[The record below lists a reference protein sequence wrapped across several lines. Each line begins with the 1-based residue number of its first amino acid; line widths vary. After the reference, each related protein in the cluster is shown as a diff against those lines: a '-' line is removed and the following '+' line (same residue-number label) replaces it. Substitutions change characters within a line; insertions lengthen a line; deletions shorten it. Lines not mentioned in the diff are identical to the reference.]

1 MSCRAGLLLRS
12 HQYKLVYTL
21 SLSRQCYRSFATTTA
36 GIPVTETNR
45 AETTLKRFW
54 KSVGIEDMPNGIAV
68 TLDRRA
74 LKTPSGNTLILPQE
88 KRLAAALIANE
99 WENQD
104 KVLRPHTLPMTSL
117 ASRAVDALREKSSR
131 DDVIAALLKYLDT
144 DTICFYQD
152 SPKILVKLQNA
163 HWKPLLSWIRDEFG
177 LDIRVQESLFSSDQ
191 PEETKNRLSEIV
203 KTFDEWQLAG
213 MERATYS
220 TKSFIIA
227 LALVNGRIDVEEAAQ
242 AAHVEVNSQIEAWG
256 EVEDSH
262 DVDYQDIR
270 KQLGS
275 VACLVS

>member
-1 MSCRAGLLLRS
+1 MSCRAGRLLW
-12 HQYKLVYTL
+12 
-21 SLSRQCYRSFATTTA
+21 SRQSGT
-36 GIPVTETNR
+36 PVTATNR

-54 KSVGIEDMPNGIAV
+54 KSVDIDDRPDGIAV

-74 LKTPSGNTLILPQE
+74 LKTPSGNTIILPHE

-117 ASRAVDALREKSSR
+117 ASRAIDALREKNSR
-131 DDVIAALLKYLDT
+131 DDVIGALLKYLDT
-144 DTICFYQD
+144 DTICFHQD
-152 SPKILVKLQNA
+152 SPKALVRLQNA

-177 LDIRVQESLFSSDQ
+177 LDIRVYASLFSSDQ
-191 PEETKNRLSEIV
+191 PEQTKNRLSEIV

-270 KQLGS
+270 RQLGS
-275 VACLVS
+275 VACLV